1 MKKIILISCSSKKNK
16 SKTIARNLY
25 NSPLFNLS
33 LEYAE
38 KLKPDFIF
46 ILSAEHHLVELDMVL
61 EPYDTTLSIVSKKDK
76 LKNPHLK
83 VLNENEKSIWGEK
96 VLEQLSRIIDFKNDK
111 IIILAGNEY
120 FKPLSS
126 KIDISSM
133 ILKGRIGERLQF
145 LKNEISSN

>member
-16 SKTIARNLY
+16 FKTIARDLY
-25 NSPLFNLS
+25 NSPLFKLS

-38 KLKPDFIF
+38 KLNPDYIF

-61 EPYDTTLSIVSKKDK
+61 EPYDTTLSIVSKKDR

-83 VLNENEKSIWGEK
+83 VLSKNEKSIWGKK
-96 VLEQLSRIIDFKNDK
+96 VLEQLSRIIDFKNDE

-145 LKNEISSN
+145 LKNGILSN